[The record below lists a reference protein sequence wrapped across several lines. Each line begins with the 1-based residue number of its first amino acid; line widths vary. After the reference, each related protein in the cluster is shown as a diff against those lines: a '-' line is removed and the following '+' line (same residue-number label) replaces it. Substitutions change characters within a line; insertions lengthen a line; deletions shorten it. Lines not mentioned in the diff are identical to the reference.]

1 MIFLKKIDFGCGLK
15 VVVPKHL
22 LVLFCFF
29 FPLQLHLIWHEC
41 GIPSRLEMKEVVP
54 ALSANSSQF
63 INNTRQQQHK
73 TNISHQQLRQFMT
86 CLIGKLIEA
95 YTQPERL
102 YYHLLRCVCV
112 LLSRS
117 GSVWMPGAIFTK
129 YLLFIRYWIYIT
141 RTCISVIVINRLIAS
156 QNA

>member
-1 MIFLKKIDFGCGLK
+1 
-15 VVVPKHL
+15 
-22 LVLFCFF
+22 
-29 FPLQLHLIWHEC
+29 
-41 GIPSRLEMKEVVP
+41 MKEVVP

-141 RTCISVIVINRLIAS
+141 QTCISVILINRLIAS
-156 QNA
+156 QNAQIKSWKTHEEKTQMNCPHLDKSSLHPGDEETSPL